1 MHADRKKKSKCKL
14 SKSEITQLYAEGK
27 STSEIATLANVSAR
41 YIRMVLTDN
50 NVPRR
55 AIGSWKRKYG
65 ISEDYFKTW
74 ANNMAYILGFIA
86 ADGVIQ
92 KENQCVSISQK
103 ESYILEDIKQELNTN
118 QPLYQNKK
126 TGVYMLNINSKTIK
140 DDLMNIHGIKP
151 CKSFNI
157 EFPFVPEEYLHHFV
171 RGYFDGDGYV
181 NYKTYTVSF
190 VGGSYN
196 FMNSLHQILQN
207 HNLRA
212 DLLNQNKHYRV
223 ILSGRKSIQ
232 LFSNW
237 IYKDKDIYLHRKY
250 EVFQKESLSLDQVQD
265 RKLKQTQT
273 AVKQRKQNF
282 LKAYMKDKCNAT
294 TCSNLEISESTFKR
308 WLKNDNQFK
317 IEYEKISLTSSTSDN

>member
-1 MHADRKKKSKCKL
+1 MHIERKKKSKCKL
-14 SKSEITQLYAEGK
+14 SKSEIMHLYTEGK
-27 STSEIATLANVSAR
+27 STSEIAMLANVSAR
-41 YIRMVLTDN
+41 YIRMVLSDN

-55 AIGSWKRKYG
+55 AIGSLKRKYD
-65 ISEDYFKTW
+65 ITEDYFKTW
-74 ANNMAYILGFIA
+74 SNNMAYILGFIA

-103 ESYILEDIKQELNTN
+103 ESYILEDIKKELKTN

-126 TGVYMLNINSKTIK
+126 TGVYMLNINSKVIK
-140 DDLMNIHGIKP
+140 DDLMNIHGIMP

-157 EFPFVPEEYLHHFV
+157 EFPLVPEEYLHHFV

-181 NYKTYTVSF
+181 KYETYTVDF

-207 HNLRA
+207 RNLRA

-237 IYKDKDIYLHRKY
+237 IYK
-250 EVFQKESLSLDQVQD
+250 
-265 RKLKQTQT
+265 
-273 AVKQRKQNF
+273 
-282 LKAYMKDKCNAT
+282 CNAI
-294 TCSNLEISESTFKR
+294 TCSNLEISESAFKR

-317 IEYEKISLTSSTSDN
+317 RDYEKINLTMSTSDN

>member
-14 SKSEITQLYAEGK
+14 SKSEITQLYVEGK

-55 AIGSWKRKYG
+55 AIGSWKRKYD
-65 ISEDYFKTW
+65 ITEDYFKTW
-74 ANNMAYILGFIA
+74 SNNMAYILGFIA

-103 ESYILEDIKQELNTN
+103 ENYILEDIKQELNTN

-126 TGVYMLNINSKTIK
+126 INSKKIK

-157 EFPFVPEEYLHHFV
+157 VFPFVPEEYLHHFV

-181 NYKTYTVSF
+181 KYKTYTVSF

-207 HNLRA
+207 HDLRA

-282 LKAYMKDKCNAT
+282 LKEYVKNKCNAK

-308 WLKNDNQFK
+308 WLKKDNQFK
-317 IEYEKISLTSSTSDN
+317 REYEEINLTSSTSDN